1 MSYYNRYNE
10 FIVNGDYI
18 MVPGIKLAPKS
29 SDRQVVYKTGKSRL
43 LSNAQLDGNT
53 KVQGLFSRNPK
64 QTK

>member
-29 SDRQVVYKTGKSRL
+29 SDRQVVYKTGKSR
-43 LSNAQLDGNT
+43 
-53 KVQGLFSRNPK
+53 
-64 QTK
+64 